1 MPAEVSAI
9 VILKLKRYFKT
20 WLAKALPTGLF
31 EPLMRGGDCRVF
43 SSDPFIIYVKDW
55 VIRDQPL
62 ALLPVLRQFKHRA
75 VHILVS
81 LSWSHENPLE
91 IKQLTIWQ
99 TQHLRRSPRHRLIF
113 MANTETERLMLT
125 DAGLA
130 TAWVSSNAFVSPAIF
145 RPLPE
150 SKKRFDAVYDAQI
163 NSFKRHNLATGI
175 KSLALITARAP
186 PPITTNPTPV
196 QLWIFCRK
204 HTCFNNPLSVDYKWM
219 SLSEINVAINQCR
232 VGLCLSAIEGAM
244 YASMQYLLAG
254 LPVVSTT
261 SIGGRDEFFSPD
273 YVSIVADNSQAVAAG
288 VTQMRDCP
296 VKADE
301 IRRRTLDKIEQHKT
315 RLFELLD
322 SICSDEDWRSDMR
335 RRWDSWAY
343 FPVYLVTPYAIR
355 QHMKNASARTTAS
368 QK

>member
-1 MPAEVSAI
+1 MF
-9 VILKLKRYFKT
+9 LKSGRKFQT
-20 WLAKALPTGLF
+20 WAAGALPTGLF
-31 EPLMRGGDCRVF
+31 DSLMRGGGCRVF

-62 ALLPVLRQFKHRA
+62 ALLPVLRQFKHRT

-81 LSWSHENPLE
+81 LSWSHEFPWR
-91 IKQLTIWQ
+91 IKQLILWQ
-99 TQHLRRSPRHRLIF
+99 TQHLRLFPRHRLIF

-125 DAGLA
+125 DVGLEA
-130 TAWVSSNAFVSPAIF
+130 AWVSSNAFVSSAIF

-150 SKKRFDAVYDAQI
+150 SRKRFDAVYDAQI
-163 NSFKRHNLATGI
+163 NPFKRHNLATGI

-186 PPITTNPTPV
+186 SYHNKSYTSSVMDILP
-196 QLWIFCRK
+196 QAY
-204 HTCFNNPLSVDYKWM
+204 CFNSPLSADYKWM
-219 SLSEINVAINQCR
+219 SLPEINAAINQCR

-254 LPVVSTT
+254 LPVVSTP
-261 SIGGRDEFFSPD
+261 SRGGRGEFFSPD
-273 YVSIVADNSQAVAAG
+273 YVSIVADNVKAVAAG
-288 VTQMRDCP
+288 VTQMRDCT

-322 SICSDEDWRSDMR
+322 SICANEDWRSDML

-343 FPVYLVTPYAIR
+343 LPIPLVTPSAIR
-355 QHMKNASARTTAS
+355 QHIKNAAAAQRLRKSEPHKDRG
-368 QK
+368 

>member
-1 MPAEVSAI
+1 MKSGR
-9 VILKLKRYFKT
+9 KFQT
-20 WLAKALPTGLF
+20 WAAGALPTGLF

-43 SSDPFIIYVKDW
+43 SSDPFVIYVKDW
-55 VIRDQPL
+55 VILHWPL
-62 ALLPVLRQFKHRA
+62 ALLPVLRQFNHRP

-91 IKQLTIWQ
+91 IKQLTLWQ
-99 TQHLRRSPRHRLIF
+99 AQYLRRFPHHRLIF

-125 DAGLA
+125 DAGLE

-150 SKKRFDAVYDAQI
+150 SQKRFDAVYDARI
-163 NSFKRHNLATGI
+163 NPFKRHNLATGI
-175 KSLALITARAP
+175 KSLALITACYLDFHDESYTRSIMGLLPQAY
-186 PPITTNPTPV
+186 
-196 QLWIFCRK
+196 F
-204 HTCFNNPLSVDYKWM
+204 FNDPLKADYRLL
-219 SLSEINVAINQCR
+219 SLPEINAAINQCR

-273 YVSIVADNSQAVAAG
+273 YVSIVADNAQAVAAG
-288 VTQMRDCP
+288 VTQMRDCR

-322 SICSDEDWRSDMR
+322 SLCPDEVWRSDMR
-335 RRWDSWAY
+335 CRWDSWAHR
-343 FPVYLVTPYAIR
+343 PLSPVTPNAIR
-355 QHMKNASARTTAS
+355 RRIKNASAAQRLRKS
-368 QK
+368 EPHKDRG

>member
-1 MPAEVSAI
+1 ML
-9 VILKLKRYFKT
+9 LKLGKKVQT
-20 WLAKALPTGLF
+20 WAAGTLPTGLF
-31 EPLMRGGDCRVF
+31 DPFMRGGCCRVF

-62 ALLPVLRQFKHRA
+62 ALLPVIRQFNHRT

-91 IKQLTIWQ
+91 IKQLTLWQ
-99 TQHLRRSPRHRLIF
+99 AQHLRRFPRHRLIF

-125 DAGLA
+125 DAGLE

-145 RPLPE
+145 IPLPE

-163 NSFKRHNLATGI
+163 NPFKRHNLAAGI

-186 PPITTNPTPV
+186 SYHNKSYTGSVMDILP
-196 QLWIFCRK
+196 QAYF
-204 HTCFNNPLSVDYKWM
+204 FNNPLHVDYKWM
-219 SLSEINVAINQCR
+219 SLPEINAAINQCR
-232 VGLCLSAIEGAM
+232 VGLCLSAVEGAM
-244 YASMQYLLAG
+244 YASMQYLLVG

-261 SIGGRDEFFSPD
+261 SRGGRDEFFSPN
-273 YVSIVADNSQAVAAG
+273 YVSIVADNAQAVAAG
-288 VTQMRDCP
+288 VSEMRDCP

-322 SICSDEDWRSDMR
+322 SICSNKDWRLDMR

-343 FPVYLVTPYAIR
+343 LPVSLVTPSAIR
-355 QHMKNASARTTAS
+355 QRIKNAPARATIC